1 MNKYAWICAAVAAS
15 LMVLAAPLGARA
27 EDTTIRI
34 KSDGV
39 GLLRSP
45 DFDGEVVRSAE
56 AGERFTAVTT
66 VKEFYL
72 LKDEDTDSFLYVPMG
87 QVEVLGVEPPRKML
101 ISGRMAKP
109 NKDDLSYW
117 QVDPSESTVFEK
129 KPRRVRQYE
138 FDEREGQA
146 WRTSHNGKKYPAAYD
161 YNESYHP
168 QIDGQELV
176 RDAMKYLGTE
186 YVLGGTSTK
195 GIDCSGLTKVCLEN
209 QGISMVHRASLQALE
224 GRYIHPD
231 DLRAG
236 DLIFFRDDTDNRY
249 LSHVG
254 IYVGKGKFI
263 HASQSIGKVA
273 ITPLSSKYFK
283 NHYAFARRF

>member
-1 MNKYAWICAAVAAS
+1 MSKNVWLLNIAAC
-15 LMVLAAPLGARA
+15 LVLALSAPLAALA
-27 EDTTIRI
+27 EDTTIRV
-34 KSDGV
+34 KADGV

-45 DFDGEVVRSAE
+45 DFDGEVVRAAE
-56 AGERFTAVTT
+56 AGEKFTAVTT

-72 LKDEDTDSFLYVPMG
+72 LKDKETDSFLYVPMG
-87 QVEVLGVEPPRKML
+87 DVEVLGVEPPKKML

-109 NKDDLSYW
+109 SKDDLSYW
-117 QVDPSESTVFEK
+117 QVDPTESTVFEDQ
-129 KPRRVRQYE
+129 KPPVRQRE

-161 YNESYHP
+161 YNESYRP
-168 QIDGQELV
+168 EINGRELV
-176 RDAMKYLGTE
+176 RDAMEYLGTP
-186 YVLGGTSTK
+186 YVLGGTTTK
-195 GIDCSGLTKVCLEN
+195 GIDCSGLTQVCLGN
-209 QGISMVHRASLQALE
+209 QGLKVVHRASLQALE

-236 DLIFFRDDTDNRY
+236 DLVFFRDDKDSRY

-273 ITPLSSKYFK
+273 ITSLSSKYFK